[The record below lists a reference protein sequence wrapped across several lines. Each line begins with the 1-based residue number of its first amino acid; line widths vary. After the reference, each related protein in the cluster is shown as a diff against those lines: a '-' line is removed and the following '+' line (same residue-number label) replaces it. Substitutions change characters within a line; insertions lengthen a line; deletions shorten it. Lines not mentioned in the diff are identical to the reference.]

1 MTITKRNKSTSQRQ
15 SLDYYLKLSYPIT
28 FYPDPDGG
36 YVAEIKD
43 LNGCLT
49 HGETIEEAVTNIN
62 EARQLWIETAYEYG
76 DAIPLP
82 SSESEYSGKLM
93 LRMPKGLHQ
102 RLATLAK
109 SEGVSLN
116 QYLLFL
122 LSSATGKS
130 ALH

>member
-1 MTITKRNKSTSQRQ
+1 MTITKPNKSISQRQ
-15 SLDYYLKLSYPIT
+15 TLDYYLKLTYPIT

-43 LNGCLT
+43 LNGCIT
-49 HGETIEEAVTNIN
+49 QGETIEEAVTNIN
-62 EARQLWIETAYEYG
+62 EARELWIETAYEYG

-93 LRMPKGLHQ
+93 LRMPKGLHH

>member
-1 MTITKRNKSTSQRQ
+1 MTITKLDKSTSQRQ
-15 SLDYYLKLSYPIT
+15 SLDYYLKLTYPIT

-43 LNGCLT
+43 LKGCLT
-49 HGETIEEAVTNIN
+49 QGETIEEAATNIN
-62 EARQLWIETAYEYG
+62 EARELWIETAYEYG
-76 DAIPLP
+76 DEIPLP

-102 RLATLAK
+102 RLANLAK

-122 LSSATGKS
+122 LSSATGNPQ
-130 ALH
+130 

>member
-1 MTITKRNKSTSQRQ
+1 MTITKPNKSTSQRQ
-15 SLDYYLKLSYPIT
+15 SLDYYLKLTYPIT

-43 LNGCLT
+43 LKGCLT
-49 HGETIEEAVTNIN
+49 QGETIEEAATNIN

-76 DAIPLP
+76 DEIPLP

-102 RLATLAK
+102 RLANLAK

-122 LSSATGKS
+122 LSSATGN
-130 ALH
+130 LQ

>member
-1 MTITKRNKSTSQRQ
+1 MTITKLNKSTSQRQ
-15 SLDYYLKLSYPIT
+15 SLDYYLKLTYPIT

-49 HGETIEEAVTNIN
+49 QGETIEEAVTNIN
-62 EARQLWIETAYEYG
+62 EARELWIETAYEYG
-76 DAIPLP
+76 DEIPLP

-122 LSSATGKS
+122 LSSATGN
-130 ALH
+130 LQ

>member
-1 MTITKRNKSTSQRQ
+1 MTVTKTNKSTSQRQ
-15 SLDYYLKLSYPIT
+15 SLDYYLKLTYPIT

-43 LNGCLT
+43 LNGCLSQ
-49 HGETIEEAVTNIN
+49 GETIEEAVTNIK
-62 EARQLWIETAYEYG
+62 EARELWIETAYEYG
-76 DAIPLP
+76 DEIPLP

-102 RLATLAK
+102 RLATRAK

-130 ALH
+130 AH

>member
-1 MTITKRNKSTSQRQ
+1 MTITKLNKSTSQRQ
-15 SLDYYLKLSYPIT
+15 SLDYYLKLTYPIT

-49 HGETIEEAVTNIN
+49 QGETIEEAVTNIN
-62 EARQLWIETAYEYG
+62 EARELWIETAYEYS
-76 DAIPLP
+76 DEIPLP

-122 LSSATGKS
+122 LSSATGN
-130 ALH
+130 LQ